1 MSKIKRTKK
10 EMALRSLIDGVS
22 TKVYDKN
29 RKLILNGKDYIP
41 EGWKKGGK

>member
-10 EMALRSLIDGVS
+10 EIALRSLIDGIG
-22 TKVYDKN
+22 TKVYNKN
-29 RKLILNGKDYIP
+29 GKLILNGKDYIP